1 MKRGDIV
8 TVSAA
13 GDYGKP
19 HPALIVQ
26 SDLFNDT
33 HPSVTLCPV
42 TTELRDTPL
51 FRLTIEP
58 HASNGL
64 RRLSQVEVDKVLT
77 VAAQRIGKKIG
88 KLDDDAMIRVNRAL
102 AVWLGIA

>member
-1 MKRGDIV
+1 LKRGDIV

-19 HPALIVQ
+19 RPALVVQ

-33 HPSVTLCPV
+33 HPSVTLCLV

-51 FRLTIEP
+51 FRLTVEP
-58 HASNGL
+58 HESNGL
-64 RRLSQVEVDKVLT
+64 RRLSQVQVDKLLT
-77 VAAQRIGKKIG
+77 VAAQRVGRKIG
-88 KLDDDAMIRVNRAL
+88 QLDDDTMIRVNRAL